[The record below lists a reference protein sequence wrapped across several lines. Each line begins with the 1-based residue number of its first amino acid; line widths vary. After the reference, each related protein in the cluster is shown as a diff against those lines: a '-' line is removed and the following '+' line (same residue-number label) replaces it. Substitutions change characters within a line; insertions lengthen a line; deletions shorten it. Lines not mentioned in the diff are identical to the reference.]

1 MPRTWQLQE
10 AKNKLSEVIDK
21 ALSEGPQIIT
31 RRGVA
36 TAVLLSIK
44 HFRSRGKAATSLVG
58 FFARSPLRGVKLH
71 LERDRDTGR
80 RLDLDLPD

>member
-44 HFRSRGKAATSLVG
+44 NFRSRGKAATSLVE
-58 FFARSPLRGVKLH
+58 FFARSPLCGVKLD
-71 LERDRDTGR
+71 LERNKDTGR
-80 RLDLDLPD
+80 RVELELPD